1 MREFTL
7 NAAELLDKDALEQMR
22 RQTDTGLLP
31 CNCVKYNDKV
41 RLVFYPEEL
50 RTLADVLPE
59 LSLEELCRIAES
71 MLERTQRMLRFPEL
85 SPENVIW
92 DLDSV
97 YTNEYLEAFFI
108 RLPAVVPEDTLQ
120 EKIYARRLYA
130 LLEDIFAQ
138 APRGEEVVRQIRYQ
152 KDKSFGD
159 WSSLGKALRKRT
171 PEEYEV
177 LVLRSVNTPRPLTFR
192 IGHDSFLIGSETG
205 VADGL
210 ILGVENIAGQHAEI
224 GWNGICYYIRDL
236 GSDSGT
242 FVNDQ
247 RIVPGAEVPIGQG
260 TVLRFA
266 DSTFTA
272 E

>member
-7 NAAELLDKDALEQMR
+7 NAAELLDEDALEQMR

-31 CNCVKYNDKV
+31 CNCVKYNDRI
-41 RLVFYPEEL
+41 RLVFYPEEYRPL
-50 RTLADVLPE
+50 SDVLQE
-59 LSLEELCRIAES
+59 LSLEESCRIAENI
-71 MLERTQRMLRFPEL
+71 LEKTQRMLRFPEL

-92 DLDSV
+92 DMDSV
-97 YTNEYLEAFFI
+97 YTNESQEAFFI
-108 RLPAVVPEDTLQ
+108 RLPAVIPEESLQ

-130 LLEDIFAQ
+130 LLEEMFET
-138 APRGEEVVRQIRYQ
+138 APRGDEVVRQIRYQ
-152 KDKSFGD
+152 KEKAFGD
-159 WSSLGKALRKRT
+159 WASLGKALRKRT

-192 IGHDSFLIGSETG
+192 IGHDTFLIGSETG

-210 ILGVENIAGQHAEI
+210 ILGVDNIAGQHAEI

-236 GSDSGT
+236 GSDRGT
-242 FVNDQ
+242 YVNDQ

-266 DSTFTA
+266 ESTFTA

>member
-7 NAAELLDKDALEQMR
+7 NTAELLDEDALEQMR

-31 CNCVKYNDKV
+31 CKCVRYNNRI
-41 RLVFYPEEL
+41 RLVFYPEDI
-50 RTLADVLPE
+50 LALSERLPG
-59 LSLEELCRIAES
+59 LSLEETCRIAEN
-71 MLERTQRMLRFPEL
+71 MLEKTQRMLQFPEL

-92 DLDSV
+92 DADSIYV
-97 YTNEYLEAFFI
+97 NDALETFFI
-108 RLPAVVPEDTLQ
+108 RLPAVVPEEVL
-120 EKIYARRLYA
+120 KGGVYAKRLYA
-130 LLEDIFAQ
+130 LLEDMFQQ
-138 APRGEEVVRQIRYQ
+138 APRGEEVVRQIGYQ
-152 KDKSFGD
+152 KEKSFGD
-159 WSSLGKALRKRT
+159 WTSLAKALRRRT

-205 VADGL
+205 EADGL
-210 ILGVENIAGQHAEI
+210 ILGVDGIEGRHAVI
-224 GWNGICYYIRDL
+224 GWNGICYCVRDL
-236 GSDSGT
+236 GSGKGT

-266 DSTFTA
+266 DCTFTA